1 MPFGP
6 NGAPPPTRMRWKKG
20 GRERE
25 GGEDAGAGVVD
36 RPVIAPKGATAGD
49 RYSPSWGERSP
60 PPRRLDRRCHIAS
73 ACLRPIGSRQAG
85 AGGPRGMTVTLCVL
99 QVIRAA
105 DPLSRT

>member
-1 MPFGP
+1 MPFGL
-6 NGAPPPTRMRWKKG
+6 NGAPPPAPMTWKKG
-20 GRERE
+20 GGGE
-25 GGEDAGAGVVD
+25 GKGEDAGVGVVD
-36 RPVIAPKGATAGD
+36 MPVIAPEGATAGD

-99 QVIRAA
+99 QVIRGTGGIA
-105 DPLSRT
+105 PT